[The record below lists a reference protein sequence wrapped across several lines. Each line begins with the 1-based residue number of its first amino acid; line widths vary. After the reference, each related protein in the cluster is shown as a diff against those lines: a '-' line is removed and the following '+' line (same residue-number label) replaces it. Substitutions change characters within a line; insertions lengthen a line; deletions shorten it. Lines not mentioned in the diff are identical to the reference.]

1 MTLPS
6 IEQAGR
12 TGWRYDCEEIT
23 RMGKLYD
30 EIDERIARWVGKQRM
45 YFVSTAPDAAD
56 GHINCSPKGLDSLRI
71 TGPRELALLDIGGS
85 GIETVAHLKQNRRI
99 VVMLCAF
106 DGPPRIFRFHG
117 KGEVIE
123 PAHAE
128 FAGLLK
134 LFPGFE
140 SARSIVRVALTR
152 ISDSCGFGVP
162 RYEFV
167 EDRSA
172 MMKWVAGKSPAEML
186 QYRADNNK
194 ISIDGLPGLDI

>member
-1 MTLPS
+1 
-6 IEQAGR
+6 
-12 TGWRYDCEEIT
+12 
-23 RMGKLYD
+23 MGKLYD

-45 YFVSTAPDAAD
+45 YFVSTAPDSVD

-71 TGPRELALLDIGGS
+71 IGPRELALLDIGGS

-117 KGEVIE
+117 IGAVIE
-123 PAHAE
+123 PAHDE
-128 FAGLLK
+128 FAGLLA

-140 SARSIVRVALTR
+140 SARSIIRIGLTR

-172 MMKWVAGKSPAEML
+172 MMKWVDGKTEAEMR
-186 QYRADNNK
+186 QYRADNNRL
-194 ISIDGLPGLDI
+194 SVDGLPGLDI